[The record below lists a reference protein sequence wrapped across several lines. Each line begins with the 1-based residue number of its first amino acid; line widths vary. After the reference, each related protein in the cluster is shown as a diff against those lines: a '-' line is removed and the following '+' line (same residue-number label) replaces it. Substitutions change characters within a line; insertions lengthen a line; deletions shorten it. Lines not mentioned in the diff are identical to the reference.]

1 MNKIIKEAYGD
12 NLFCQEIDDEMHRLD
27 LVSQAYDFMTRRQLA
42 SVMYKSD
49 LQCLD
54 IGSGNG
60 SVALWLTQQDRVSE
74 VTALDRFTHALK
86 VRLNGLEKLRIIE
99 SDLNDDNFSGQFD
112 IINVRFVLMH
122 LRNRDQI
129 LKKITSWLKPG
140 GWLVVSDIIDL
151 SPNRLDDELY
161 RNIMSVMWNVLIE
174 TIGTDKN
181 WSLSLSEH
189 YRSLELQ
196 NIKQEIYL
204 PPVNEGAP
212 MAEFWALTWRAMH
225 DRLIS
230 FGKIEESTLTEVEKK
245 LLRGEILAL
254 SPGMMTCT
262 GQKGFPCDK
271 HEITGDF

>member
-1 MNKIIKEAYGD
+1 MNKTIKEAYGD

-27 LVSQAYDFMTRRQLA
+27 LVSQTYDFMTRRQLA
-42 SVMYKSD
+42 GVMYKSD

-60 SVALWLTQQDRVSE
+60 SVALWLTQQDSVSE
-74 VTALDRFTHALK
+74 VIALDRFTQTLK
-86 VRLNGLEKLRIIE
+86 VRLNGLKKLRIIE
-99 SDLNDDNFSGQFD
+99 SDLNDNNFSGQFD

-122 LRNRDQI
+122 LRNRNQI
-129 LKKITSWLKPG
+129 LKKIISWLKPG
-140 GWLVVSDIIDL
+140 GWLVVSDIIDI
-151 SPNRLDDELY
+151 SPECLDDEHY
-161 RNIMSVMWNVLIE
+161 RKIMSVMWKVLIE
-174 TIGTDKN
+174 TLGTDKN
-181 WSLSLSEH
+181 WSVSLSEH
-189 YRSLELQ
+189 YRSLGLQ

-230 FGKIEESTLTEVEKK
+230 YGEVEESILTDVEKK

-262 GQKGFPCDK
+262 GQKGFSSEK
-271 HEITGDF
+271 